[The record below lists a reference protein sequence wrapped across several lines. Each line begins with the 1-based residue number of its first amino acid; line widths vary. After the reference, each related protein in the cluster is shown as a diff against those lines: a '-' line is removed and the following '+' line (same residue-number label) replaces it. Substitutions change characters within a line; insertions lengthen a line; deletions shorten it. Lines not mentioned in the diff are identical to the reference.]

1 MISTLPRW
9 IEFGAFVLALVAGCV
24 NAIGLLSF
32 EHQAV
37 SHVSGTATLLGVQ
50 LSLWHLATSI
60 HLVGVLLAFMVGA
73 AISGVLLHGAKLQL
87 GRHYDTALTIEAILL
102 LAALLLL
109 SADVYAGVFLASI
122 ACGLQN
128 ALATTFSGAV
138 VRTTHLT
145 GIFTDLGIML
155 GGVLRGERLDRRK
168 AKLFSL
174 IIVGFIAGGMVGA
187 FLHRKLHFL
196 ALFFPALVCLLL
208 ALLYRLLL
216 RNPSANKRKVQ

>member
-60 HLVGVLLAFMVGA
+60 QLLGVLLAFMVGA

-87 GRHYDTALTIEAILL
+87 GRHYDTALIIEAILL

-109 SADVYAGVFLASI
+109 SADIYVGVFLASI

-174 IIVGFIAGGMVGA
+174 IILGFIAGGMVGA
-187 FLHRKLHFL
+187 YLHRKLQFL
-196 ALFFPALVCLLL
+196 ALLFPAVVCLVL
-208 ALLYRLLL
+208 ALLYRLQL
-216 RNPSANKRKVQ
+216 RKPGPKKANRQ